1 MATNNTGLSAVR
13 IYQIGVGSEDVAF
26 KGSGA
31 GRTVTAKLTTI
42 TDMQFNMTATY
53 TTRKKTSSSDMT
65 QINIY
70 NLSPSIQKKF
80 TETGAVVMVK
90 AGYMGDYLKK
100 EPNSVDNPE
109 QTGQYVPADSKSE
122 EEAVEVDYDKL
133 PVIYLGTILYGYSVK
148 KGVDLVTTV
157 FCSND
162 KIERVEKKTSS
173 SFPQGV
179 KKRDIMRQLVADMG
193 MTLSASSV
201 QLGEDVYKNGWTAFG
216 NTSEQLEKFC
226 SENGLRWFCYNKQI
240 KVFKPAQKKGK
251 EVKAWLIT
259 PRDIID
265 SLEPFYKR
273 EKKTKKGLQPP
284 KYGVRCRVYL
294 DGRISLGDYVEI
306 TEVPELSGVYQIT
319 SLTHRLDFLRG
330 GWETNLELEAA

>member
-13 IYQIGVGSEDVAF
+13 IYQIGVGSENVAF
-26 KGSGA
+26 QGSGA
-31 GRTVTAKLTTI
+31 NRAVTKKMTTI
-42 TDMQFNMTATY
+42 TDLQFEMSATY
-53 TTRKKTSSSDMT
+53 TTRKKTTSSDMT

-70 NLSPSIQKKF
+70 NLPPSVQKKF
-80 TETGAVVMVK
+80 TEVGAVVMVK

-109 QTGQYVPADSKSE
+109 QTGKYVPTDSVSNE
-122 EEAVEVDYDKL
+122 ESIEVDYDKL
-133 PVIYLGTILYGYSVK
+133 PIIYLGTVLYGYSIK
-148 KGVDLVTTV
+148 KGVDLITTIY
-157 FCSND
+157 CSND
-162 KIERVEKKTSS
+162 KIERVEKKSSS

-179 KKRDIMRQLVADMG
+179 KKRDILRQLASEMG

-201 QLGEDVYKNGWTAFG
+201 QLGEEVYKNGWSAFG

-240 KVFKPAQKKGK
+240 KVIKPSQKKDK
-251 EVKAWLIT
+251 NVKAWLLT

-306 TEVPELSGVYQIT
+306 TGAQDFSGVFQIT
-319 SLTHRLDFLRG
+319 SLTHRLNFLRG